1 MSKLLTPCQP
11 LRLDFAHAFWWGWS
25 DALGRNL
32 KNRTLDLGGLPK
44 LLFKVKV
51 WSTHL
56 AGGGAGFA
64 IAGAGVPPEN
74 ACVQWR
80 QAQNSNWKSNRQIW
94 TSYLPTYQGAGQ
106 CEYPDEGW
114 RWFGPTCQTCKNF
127 QVSVPKK
134 LDVKCNDFR
143 RSLIMVGREVS
154 LVGDAPDGARVLQQ
168 HLDHFSPTPVITN
181 PWDTF
186 LNTHSPVIN
195 LQIPGDTPDTP

>member
-1 MSKLLTPCQP
+1 MSKFLTPCQP

-127 QVSVPKK
+127 QVSVPKIEIWS
-134 LDVKCNDFR
+134 VMI
-143 RSLIMVGREVS
+143 SEEVVREVS
-154 LVGDAPDGARVLQQ
+154 LVGNAPDSAWVLQQ
-168 HLDHFSPTPVITN
+168 HLHHFTPTPVITN
-181 PWDTF
+181 PLRYIF
-186 LNTHSPVIN
+186 KHPVIN
-195 LQIPGDTPDTP
+195 LQIPGDTPGDATINPRG